1 MCLSAWSKGK
11 TAMNRIFKS
20 IIRIFSFPGK
30 ELREVMRQPRLIL
43 SLVLGPF
50 LIILLFG
57 LGYPDEGRSLR
68 TTIVVSP
75 QNPLAGSVES
85 FAKNLGPAIIYQG
98 IEHNKDVALANL
110 ALGKSDMVVVVP
122 DNPVQTIQNNQR
134 AEFQIYHN
142 EVDPFQ
148 IAYIRSVGRLYT
160 DEVNRRVLAAITEK
174 GQTGLSDLSSNL
186 SNLSSLN
193 SNVLV
198 SPFTSEVYGLS
209 KVQYTPV
216 GFLTPAVIILLLQH
230 LSVTISSLS
239 IVRERRSGIMEL
251 FQVAPLTALET
262 LISKYLSYLI
272 FCIIIAAVLTALVV
286 WGIGVPVLGSWVNYS
301 LALLIVLFASLGAG
315 FVISLT
321 SETEIQAVQ
330 NSMLLLLMSIFFSGF
345 FLDLRLL
352 WQPMKVISWSLPATY
367 GIRMMQDV
375 MLRGYPLPL
384 QVFEGIAA
392 IGVAL
397 FLISYFLLKRKM
409 D

>member
-1 MCLSAWSKGK
+1 MCLSAWLKGK
-11 TAMNRIFKS
+11 TAMNRIIKS

-30 ELREVMRQPRLIL
+30 ELREITRQPRLIL

-57 LGYPDEGRSLR
+57 MGYPDEGRSLR

-122 DNPVQTIQNNQR
+122 DNPVQSIQNNQR

-160 DEVNRRVLAAITEK
+160 DEVNRRVLAALTEK
-174 GQTGLSDLSSNL
+174 GQQGLSDLSSNL
-186 SNLSSLN
+186 SELTSLS

-198 SPFTSEVYGLS
+198 SPFTSQFHGLS
-209 KVQYTPV
+209 EVQYTPV

-230 LSVTISSLS
+230 LSVTISALS

-251 FQVAPLTALET
+251 FRVAPLTALET
-262 LISKYLSYLI
+262 LISKYLSYL
-272 FCIIIAAVLTALVV
+272 FFSVIIAALLTALVV
-286 WGIGVPVLGSWVNYS
+286 WGIGVPMLGSWVNYS
-301 LALLIVLFASLGAG
+301 LALIIVLFASLGAG
-315 FVISLT
+315 FGISLI

-330 NSMLLLLMSIFFSGF
+330 YSMLLLLASIFFSGF

-352 WQPMKVISWSLPATY
+352 WDPMKALAWSLPATY

-375 MLRGYPLPL
+375 MLRGYPLPM
-384 QVFEGIAA
+384 QVFEGVAA

-397 FLISYFLLKRKM
+397 FLVSYFLLKRKM

>member
-1 MCLSAWSKGK
+1 
-11 TAMNRIFKS
+11 MNRIFKAL
-20 IIRIFSFPGK
+20 IRIFSFPRK
-30 ELREVMRQPRLIL
+30 ELAEIMRQPRMIL

-68 TTIVVSP
+68 TTIVVDE
-75 QNPLAGSVES
+75 QNPLAGSVAS
-85 FAKNLGPAIIYQG
+85 FADTLGPAIIFQG
-98 IEHNKDVALANL
+98 VDHNKEVALANL
-110 ALGKSDMVVVVP
+110 ALGKSDMVVIVP
-122 DNPVQTIQNNQR
+122 DNPVETIRNNQR

-160 DEVNRRVLAAITEK
+160 DEVNRRVLAAFTEK
-174 GQTGLSDLSSNL
+174 GQQSIPELNASLSE
-186 SNLSSLN
+186 LSSLS

-198 SPFTSEVYGLS
+198 SPFTASFSGLS
-209 KVQYTPV
+209 EMQFTPV
-216 GFLTPAVIILLLQH
+216 GFLTPAVIVLLLQH
-230 LSVTISSLS
+230 LSVTIAALS

-251 FQVAPLTALET
+251 FRVSPLSAFET
-262 LISKYLSYLI
+262 LISKYLSYMV
-272 FCIIIAAVLTALVV
+272 FNIIIATLLTALVV
-286 WGIGVPVLGSWVNYS
+286 WGIGVPIMGSWINYV
-301 LALLIVLFASLGAG
+301 LALLIVLYASLGAG
-315 FVISLT
+315 FVISLI

-330 NSMLLLLMSIFFSGF
+330 YSMLLLLTSIFFSGF

-352 WQPMKVISWSLPATY
+352 WEPMKALSWSLPATY

-384 QVFEGIAA
+384 KVFEGISA
-392 IGVAL
+392 IGVGL
-397 FLISYFLLKRKM
+397 FLVSYFLLRKRM